1 MSQSTLP
8 PVAEETKKT
17 GSTLKDIAGR
27 LYRGEAG
34 LDVVGKRR
42 PIYIVAGVI
51 VAIAILT
58 FIWRPFNLGIEFEG
72 GNEFTV
78 PASVDSM
85 EGVRAAI
92 EEAGGE
98 VHTSQ
103 VLTSRGTGEQKYLI
117 RTEELDPDPT
127 NAATKAAEIKQELAT
142 KYRIPATEISESTVS
157 GAWGSQITKKAL
169 YGALAFLALVVIFIA
184 SVFKEWRMAVA
195 ALAALLLN
203 LVLTS
208 AVYLLVGFEVTPS
221 TIIGFLTI
229 LGFALYDVVVV
240 FDRVRENTRGITGST
255 VRTYGEAANLALNQ
269 TLMRSINTSLV
280 ALLPVGGLLFI
291 GAGLLGA
298 GTLKDLSIVLFVG
311 MMAAFF
317 ASIFF
322 ATPVLVE
329 LKEQE
334 PRYKMHKQRVLAR
347 RAAGGG
353 AERVPAKAARKGPA
367 AAKATGTK
375 ATGTKATGAKAAQ
388 PKIQREVSDTEVP
401 AETVAGATPRPG
413 ARPQA
418 RKRPGSKPGG
428 TRGRSGGK
436 RR

>member
-1 MSQSTLP
+1 MSQTTA
-8 PVAEETKKT
+8 PVAEETKHT
-17 GSTLKDIAGR
+17 GSALRDIASR

-34 LDVVGKRR
+34 IDVVGKRK

-51 VAIAILT
+51 VAIAIIT

-78 PASVDSM
+78 PGQVDTLA
-85 EGVRAAI
+85 GVRAAI

-98 VHTSQ
+98 VHTAQ
-103 VLTSRGTGEQKYLI
+103 VVTPRGTGGASYLI

-127 NAATKAAEIKQELAT
+127 VAATKAAEIRTELAE
-142 KYRIPATEISESTVS
+142 KYGIPANNITENSVS
-157 GAWGSQITKKAL
+157 GAWGAQVTKQAL

-184 SVFKEWRMAVA
+184 SVFREWRMAVA

-203 LVLTS
+203 LVLT
-208 AVYLLVGFEVTPS
+208 ATVYLLVGFEVTPS

-322 ATPVLVE
+322 ATPVLVD

-334 PRYKMHKQRVLAR
+334 PRFKLHKQRVMAR
-347 RAAGGG
+347 RAAGAS
-353 AERVPAKAARKGPA
+353 AERSPAKAAARKGPA
-367 AAKATGTK
+367 AAKTA
-375 ATGTKATGAKAAQ
+375 GTKATGAKVAP
-388 PKIQREVSDTEVP
+388 PKVQREVADVDAP
-401 AETVAGATPRPG
+401 AESVAGATPRPG
-413 ARPQA
+413 ARPAA

>member
-1 MSQSTLP
+1 MSQSTLR
-8 PVAEETKKT
+8 PVTEDTKST
-17 GSTLKDIAGR
+17 GSSLKDLASR

-34 LDVVGKRR
+34 IDVVGKRK
-42 PIYIVAGVI
+42 PIYIIAGAIVV
-51 VAIAILT
+51 VAIMT

-78 PASVDSM
+78 PGTVDTLA
-85 EGVRAAI
+85 GVRAAV
-92 EEAGGE
+92 EGAGAE
-98 VHTSQ
+98 VHTAQ
-103 VLTSRGTGEQKYLI
+103 VVTPRGSGGPSYLI
-117 RTEELDPDPT
+117 RTEELNADPT
-127 NAATKAAEIKQELAT
+127 AAATKAAEIRQALAT
-142 KYRIPATEISESTVS
+142 KYGISANQITENSVS
-157 GAWGSQITKKAL
+157 GAWGAQITRKAL
-169 YGALAFLALVVIFIA
+169 YGALAFLVLVVIFIA

-195 ALAALLLN
+195 ALGALLLN

-208 AVYLLVGFEVTPS
+208 TVYLLVGFEVTPS

-311 MMAAFF
+311 MLAAFF

-322 ATPVLVE
+322 ATPVLVD

-334 PRYKMHKQRVLAR
+334 PRFKMHKQRVMAR
-347 RAAGGG
+347 RAAGAS
-353 AERVPAKAARKGPA
+353 AERTSARAAARKGPA
-367 AAKATGTK
+367 AAKTAGAK
-375 ATGTKATGAKAAQ
+375 ATGVKAAQ
-388 PKIQREVSDTEVP
+388 PKVQREVSDDAP

>member
-1 MSQSTLP
+1 MSQSTLH
-8 PVAEETKKT
+8 PVAEEKRNT

-34 LDVVGKRR
+34 LDVVGKRK
-42 PIYIVAGVI
+42 PIYIVAGAI
-51 VAIAILT
+51 VAVAIMT

-72 GNEFTV
+72 GNEFSV

-85 EGVRAAI
+85 AGVRASI
-92 EEAGGE
+92 EAEGGE

-103 VLTSRGTGEQKYLI
+103 VLTSSNGDQQYLI
-117 RTEELDPDPT
+117 RTEDLDPDAT
-127 NAATKAAEIKQELAT
+127 VAATKAAEIKQALAT
-142 KYRIPATEISESTVS
+142 KYKIPADDISENTVS
-157 GAWGSQITKKAL
+157 GAWGAQVTKKAL

-184 SVFKEWRMAVA
+184 SVFREWRMAAA

-208 AVYLLVGFEVTPS
+208 TVYLLVGFEVTPS

-322 ATPVLVE
+322 ATPVLVD

-334 PRYKMHKQRVLAR
+334 PRFKMHKQRVLAR

-353 AERVPAKAARKGPA
+353 AERVPAKAARKTAA
-367 AAKATGTK
+367 AAKATGAK
-375 ATGTKATGAKAAQ
+375 ATGSKATGAKAAQ

-401 AETVAGATPRPG
+401 AETVAGAAPRPG
-413 ARPQA
+413 SRPQA

>member
-1 MSQSTLP
+1 MSQSTLH
-8 PVAEETKKT
+8 PVAEEPKRA
-17 GSTLKDIAGR
+17 GSALKDIASR

-34 LDVVGKRR
+34 IDVVGKRK
-42 PIYIVAGVI
+42 PIYIVAALI
-51 VAIAILT
+51 VAVAIVT
-58 FIWRPFNLGIEFEG
+58 FIWRPFALGIEFEG

-85 EGVRAAI
+85 AGVRAAI

-103 VLTSRGTGEQKYLI
+103 VLTSSNGEQQYLI
-117 RTEELDPDPT
+117 RTEELNADAT
-127 NAATKAAEIKQELAT
+127 VAATKAAEIKQALAT
-142 KYRIPATEISESTVS
+142 QYKIPAGEISENTVS
-157 GAWGSQITKKAL
+157 GAWGAQVTKQAL

-184 SVFKEWRMAVA
+184 SVFREWRMAAA

-208 AVYLLVGFEVTPS
+208 TVYLLVGFEVTPS

-322 ATPVLVE
+322 ATPVLVD

-334 PRYKMHKQRVLAR
+334 PRFKMHKQRVLAR

-353 AERVPAKAARKGPA
+353 AERVPAKVARKGPA

-375 ATGTKATGAKAAQ
+375 ATGAKATGAKAAQ
-388 PKIQREVSDTEVP
+388 PKIQREVADTEVP

-428 TRGRSGGK
+428 TRGRSGK